1 MDDEPISFRHI
12 EEATIQTIPT
22 PPTAFSPRKCPLL
35 SRNDVIS
42 TPKNQKKLAG
52 HLCWEQRR
60 HKIGV
65 TGSNPLNSK
74 HNANVKHIR
83 KVLQCAKKYNTDP
96 TNNVITLSNKSFT
109 IYEFKLRNKNLNF
122 RPTPNRYNKT
132 QFRNDI
138 NAFIKKIKLQAYI
151 TNTEQNLDDGQFRV

>member
-1 MDDEPISFRHI
+1 M
-12 EEATIQTIPT
+12 
-22 PPTAFSPRKCPLL
+22 
-35 SRNDVIS
+35 
-42 TPKNQKKLAG
+42 
-52 HLCWEQRR
+52 
-60 HKIGV
+60 
-65 TGSNPLNSK
+65 
-74 HNANVKHIR
+74 
-83 KVLQCAKKYNTDP
+83 QCAIKFNTDP

-151 TNTEQNLDDGQFRV
+151 KNTEQNVDDGQFRV